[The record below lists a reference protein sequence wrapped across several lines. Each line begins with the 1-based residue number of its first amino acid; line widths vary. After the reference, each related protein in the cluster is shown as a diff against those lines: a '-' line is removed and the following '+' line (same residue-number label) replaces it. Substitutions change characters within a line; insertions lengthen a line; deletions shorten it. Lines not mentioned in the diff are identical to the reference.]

1 MDLLLQR
8 IFDGFTTGAIYAAV
22 AVALVLIFKATTLI
36 NFAQGE
42 LAMGGAFVGYIFAVR
57 SDVLDFISE
66 EDSFTKTWVAA
77 ILAMII
83 SAIVAM
89 AVERAL
95 VRPFDPDDHLP
106 VVLITLGL
114 FLIINAV
121 VGEVFN
127 YQAQNPPMPGLF
139 PNDFDDFWRIGGV
152 TDADGD
158 ISGGARLFWDAAGI
172 VLSLAA
178 MLFFLYLLL
187 NRTKMGLAFRAVSS
201 NVESARLV
209 GVRTGRV
216 LGFGWALAAAFG
228 TLGAM
233 LVAPRLSLQP
243 NMMAVVLIYA
253 LAGAAIGGLDSLGGA
268 AVGGL
273 IIGLVNS
280 VGVGYISDWEP
291 FEFLRAI
298 PLLLS
303 LVAMLLTL
311 LYRPSGL
318 FGTKRVERV

>member
-1 MDLLLQR
+1 MDLFLQR
-8 IFDGFTTGAIYAAV
+8 IFDGLTTGAIYAAV

-42 LAMGGAFVGYIFAVR
+42 LAMAGAFIGYIFAVR
-57 SDVLDFISE
+57 SDILDFISE

-83 SAIVAM
+83 SAAVAM
-89 AVERAL
+89 LIERAL

-121 VGEVFN
+121 VGEIFN

-158 ISGGARLFWDAAGI
+158 IKGGARLFWDAAGI
-172 VLSLAA
+172 VASLAV
-178 MLFFLYLLL
+178 MLIILYFLL
-187 NRTKMGLAFRAVSS
+187 NKTKMGLAFRAVSS

-228 TLGAM
+228 TLGAI

-280 VGVGYISDWEP
+280 VGVGYISDFEM

-298 PLLLS
+298 PLFLS
-303 LVAMLLTL
+303 LIAMLLTL

>member
-1 MDLLLQR
+1 MDLLIQR

-42 LAMGGAFVGYIFAVR
+42 LAMAGAFIAYVFAVK

-66 EDSFTKTWVAA
+66 DDSFVKTWVAA
-77 ILAMII
+77 FLAMIV
-83 SAIVAM
+83 SAVVAM
-89 AVERAL
+89 LAERAL
-95 VRPFDPDDHLP
+95 IRPFDPEDQLP

-121 VGEVFN
+121 VGEIFN

-152 TDADGD
+152 ADADGVVT
-158 ISGGARLFWDAAGI
+158 GGARLFWDAAGI
-172 VLSLAA
+172 LASLIGMLMFLHLVL
-178 MLFFLYLLL
+178 
-187 NRTKMGLAFRAVSS
+187 NKTKMGLAFRAVSS

-209 GVRTGRV
+209 GVRIGRV

-228 TLGAM
+228 TLGAI

-253 LAGAAIGGLDSLGGA
+253 LASAAIGGLDSLGGSA
-268 AVGGL
+268 IGGL
-273 IIGLVNS
+273 VIGLVNS

-291 FEFLRAI
+291 LEFLRAI
-298 PLLLS
+298 PLFLS
-303 LVAMLLTL
+303 LIAMLLTL